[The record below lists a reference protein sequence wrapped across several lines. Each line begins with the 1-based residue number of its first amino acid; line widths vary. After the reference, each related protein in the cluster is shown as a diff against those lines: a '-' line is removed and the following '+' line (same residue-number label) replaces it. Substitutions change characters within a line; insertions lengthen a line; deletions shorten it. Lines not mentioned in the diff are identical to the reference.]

1 MNKLIEDAGSLFDWP
16 DAQEILTLKPRQMAN
31 YGGFKHWFFLI
42 FPHTAKSSSLNSFVG
57 AFLMHCAMQ
66 QQKHRHFYAD
76 SGRFV

>member
-1 MNKLIEDAGSLFDWP
+1 
-16 DAQEILTLKPRQMAN
+16 MAN

-42 FPHTAKSSSLNSFVG
+42 FPHTAKSSSLSSFVG
-57 AFLMHCAMQ
+57 AFLRHCAMH